1 MQAFWRMI
9 PSCHFVVW
17 RMHNRSYEAKRSL
30 EKRIP
35 RAVLVLMTGTA
46 LLYAMP
52 RPAHAFTL
60 FGHKFFESE
69 DPEQN
74 VLDPVR
80 YTVTIQV
87 DGEDKELTDKV
98 EAASQLVADKDDP
111 VSGDLGVAIKARD
124 DRDRL
129 LATLYENA
137 RYGAVVTVS
146 VNGIDLSEL
155 PPNPAFDRSGPV
167 PVAIRVVPGP
177 RFTLGTVDLRG
188 DGARFSA
195 DALGLGAG
203 ADAGSLSIIKAGEK
217 LVSELKNE
225 GRPLARL
232 TARDVVADHKTNR
245 VDVTLAAEGGPVAP
259 LGETTVSGTEAVDAD
274 FVRDYSLLNNGRPYS
289 PAALNKASERLRKL
303 GVFSSVTIREAQ
315 TLDSEGRIPV
325 DIRVSEGKH
334 RYFGIGAQ
342 YSTIDG
348 FGVQGYWGHR
358 NLFGRAESLRVEGAV
373 SRLGETMDV
382 EQLDYS
388 AGILFSKPGFIL
400 PTMTLNASLKAKIE
414 MPEAYEAKTVTAAA
428 GLTYELNDTD
438 KITGGAEI
446 SYAKTEDAFGVKDY
460 LTFSIPVEFE
470 RDARDDKLNPTS
482 GYRAMINAKPS
493 YEALEGTLFSSFE
506 GSASGYYAFGADDG
520 VVLAGKLSA
529 GTIVGGGSLENIPV
543 NRRFYAGGGGS
554 VRGYSYQQIS
564 PRNEKGEAT
573 GGRSYVQGSLEARV
587 NVTETIG
594 VVPFIDAA
602 TVSDE
607 TVPDFSD
614 IRAGAGIGL
623 RYATPFGPI
632 RLDVAVPLQ
641 SYEGGSQY
649 GIYAGIGQAF

>member
-1 MQAFWRMI
+1 MI
-9 PSCHFVVW
+9 LSCHFVVW

-30 EKRIP
+30 ETRI
-35 RAVLVLMTGTA
+35 RTTVLALLAGTA
-46 LLYAMP
+46 LLSAGLT
-52 RPAHAFTL
+52 PANAFTL

-69 DPEQN
+69 DPAQD

-80 YTVTIQV
+80 YTVA
-87 DGEDKELTDKV
+87 LNV
-98 EAASQLVADKDDP
+98 EAGDGDLKEKIESASQLLADKDDP

-137 RYGAVVTVS
+137 RYGAVVTVT
-146 VNGIDLSEL
+146 VNGIELSEL
-155 PPNPAFDRSGPV
+155 PPNPAFDRTAPV
-167 PVAIRVVPGP
+167 PVAVTIRPGP
-177 RFTLGTVDLRG
+177 RFTLGEVDLRG
-188 DGARFSA
+188 DAARFSP

-203 ADAGSLSIIKAGEK
+203 ADAGSLAIIKAGEK
-217 LVSELKNE
+217 VVAELKNE
-225 GRPLARL
+225 GRPLAKL

-259 LGETTVSGTEAVDAD
+259 IGETSVSGSETVDSE
-274 FVRDYSLLNNGRPYS
+274 FVRDYSLLNGGRPYS

-315 TLDSEGRIPV
+315 ALDDDGRIPV
-325 DIRVSEGKH
+325 DIKVSEGKH

-373 SRLGETMDV
+373 SRLGETLDV
-382 EQLDYS
+382 QQLDYS

-414 MPEAYEAKTVTAAA
+414 VPDAYEAKTVTAAA
-428 GLTYELNDTD
+428 GLAYELNDTD
-438 KITGGAEI
+438 KISGGGEI

-470 RDARDDKLNPTS
+470 RDVRDDKLDPTS
-482 GYRAMINAKPS
+482 GYRAMVNAKPS
-493 YEALEGTLFSSFE
+493 YEALQGTIFSSFE
-506 GSASGYYAFGADDG
+506 ASASGYYAFGAEDD

-529 GTIVGGGSLENIPV
+529 GTIIGGGSLENIPV

-564 PRNEKGEAT
+564 PRNSQGEAT
-573 GGRSYVQGSLEARV
+573 GGRSYVQTSLEARV
-587 NVTETIG
+587 KVTETIG
-594 VVPFIDAA
+594 IVPFVDAA

-607 TVPDFSD
+607 AVPDFSD
-614 IRAGAGIGL
+614 IRAGAGLGL

-641 SYEGGSQY
+641 SYEGGSRY